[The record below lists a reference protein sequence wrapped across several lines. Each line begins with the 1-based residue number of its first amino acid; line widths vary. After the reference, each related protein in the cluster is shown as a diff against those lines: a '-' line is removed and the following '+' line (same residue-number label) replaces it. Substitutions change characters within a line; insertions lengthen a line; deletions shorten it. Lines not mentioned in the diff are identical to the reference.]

1 MYKIMIA
8 DDEGIVIDTLKFI
21 IEKNLGDQCIIKSA
35 KTGRKV
41 MELAEYF
48 CPDIAF
54 MDIQMPG
61 INGIEAMKEIRKGNS
76 NVIFIVASTFDKFD
90 YAKEA
95 IGIDV
100 LKYIKKPID
109 KNVIVEVLN
118 QAINQVDDVKEKR
131 SSDLA
136 NKEKLEIVTPII
148 ENGFIH
154 AFLYQNREKE
164 ELENFK
170 TLLGIETCSGY
181 MMAVQFGVLTDE
193 ERMGNIADVSV
204 RLQKEYHKIREK
216 VKSYFECCVSNMLG
230 NLILVFVPLEI
241 PDQMDEYE
249 FRIQIID
256 LARKMVR
263 DLRSSFRARF
273 RAGIGSVYHD
283 DDMTLSY
290 HEAMKSLTYDSTDS
304 VVHVN
309 DLPLRCN
316 YETDYPIDVEK
327 KLFKYIQ
334 EGNLNKSV
342 YYAKCFFEWMIENYS
357 SNMIDIKLKVLE
369 FVLQAE
375 HIGYESGGMFYRFTG
390 RSEYLQNIMEIKEY
404 QQLEAW
410 LETKIENVC
419 CCISIKKEENMAAV
433 VAKGQIYIEENYQKD
448 IFLDD
453 VSRQLNISPYY
464 FSKVFKKKV
473 GKNFIE
479 YLTDVR
485 MEKAKELLR
494 NSSKSIKE
502 ICLEV
507 GYADSSY
514 FSRIFKKN
522 VGVSQ
527 REYKEENR

>member
-8 DDEGIVIDTLKFI
+8 DDEGIVIDALKFI
-21 IEKNLGDQCIIKSA
+21 IEKNFKDQCIIKSA

-41 MELAEYF
+41 IELAEYF
-48 CPDIAF
+48 RPDIAF

-76 NVIFIVASTFDKFD
+76 NVIFIVVSAFDKFD

-95 IGIDV
+95 IGIGV
-100 LKYIKKPID
+100 LKYINKPID
-109 KNVIVEVLN
+109 KNVIVDVLN
-118 QAINQVDDVKEKR
+118 QAMNQVDDAKEKR
-131 SSDLA
+131 SRDLA

-154 AFLYQNREKE
+154 AFLYQNCEKE

-170 TLLGIETCSGY
+170 TLLGIEACSGY
-181 MMAVQFGVLTDE
+181 MMAVQFGELTE
-193 ERMGNIADVSV
+193 EDRMGNIAGVSV
-204 RLQKEYHKIREK
+204 RLQKEYNKIREK

-230 NLILVFVPLEI
+230 NMILVFVPREI

-263 DLRSSFRARF
+263 DLRSSFSARF
-273 RAGIGSVYHD
+273 RAGIGSVYHMN
-283 DDMTLSY
+283 DMALSY
-290 HEAMKSLTYDSTDS
+290 NEAMKSLTYDSTDS

-309 DLPLRCN
+309 DLPLHCN
-316 YETDYPIDVEK
+316 YEADYPIDVEK

-334 EGNLNKSV
+334 EGNLNKAV

-357 SNMIDIKLKVLE
+357 SNEMDIKLKVLE

-375 HIGYESGGMFYRFTG
+375 HIGYESGGMVYRFTV
-390 RSEYLQNIMEIKEY
+390 RSEYLHNIMEIKEY
-404 QQLEAW
+404 QQLESW
-410 LETKIENVC
+410 FETKITNVC
-419 CCISIKKEENMAAV
+419 RAISTKKEENTVDV
-433 VAKGQIYIEENYQKD
+433 VTKGQIYIEENYQKD
-448 IFLDD
+448 IVLDD
-453 VSRQLNISPYY
+453 VSRQLHISPYY
-464 FSKVFKKKV
+464 FSKLFKKKV

-502 ICLEV
+502 ICIEV
-507 GYADSSY
+507 GYADSNY

-522 VGVSQ
+522 VGLSPT
-527 REYKEENR
+527 EYKEENR

>member
-369 FVLQAE
+369 LVLQAE

-390 RSEYLQNIMEIKEY
+390 RSEYLP
-404 QQLEAW
+404 
-410 LETKIENVC
+410 
-419 CCISIKKEENMAAV
+419 
-433 VAKGQIYIEENYQKD
+433 
-448 IFLDD
+448 
-453 VSRQLNISPYY
+453 VSYTH
-464 FSKVFKKKV
+464 
-473 GKNFIE
+473 
-479 YLTDVR
+479 LT
-485 MEKAKELLR
+485 LPT
-494 NSSKSIKE
+494 
-502 ICLEV
+502 ICSV
-507 GYADSSY
+507 
-514 FSRIFKKN
+514 
-522 VGVSQ
+522 
-527 REYKEENR
+527 